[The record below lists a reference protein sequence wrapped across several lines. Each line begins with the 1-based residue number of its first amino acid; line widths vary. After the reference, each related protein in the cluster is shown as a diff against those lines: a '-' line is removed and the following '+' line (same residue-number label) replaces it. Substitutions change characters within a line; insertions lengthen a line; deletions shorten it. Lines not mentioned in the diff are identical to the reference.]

1 MGKIKRMDQVKL
13 IIETYL
19 SCGSIKGTSRRLQVS
34 KNTVR
39 QYVRLGKDHYADLS
53 KVLAVPESK
62 LLEVFYSD
70 KNKQVD
76 GRESTFQ
83 SKLSYWL
90 KELRRVGVTRH
101 LLWQEYRLEQTDG
114 YGYSQF
120 CERLKMEIGRRDLTL
135 SLNHPPGQ
143 VVQIDFAGKQMRWVD
158 ISSGEVHECEVLV
171 AVLPHSHYT
180 FAIALP
186 SQKVQDFVYG
196 INQIFL
202 FFGKLPQ
209 VILSDNLKSYVKK
222 ADRYEPDFNDLC
234 VQLAAHYQI
243 DLQAT
248 RVAKPKDKASVE
260 NMVKTAYTRI
270 YAPLR
275 NEIFHSLEE
284 LNQAIGVQLSIHNA
298 KPFQKKNGCRKEI
311 FEQFEL
317 PAMNDLPSD
326 LFEINK
332 TTTAKVQRNY
342 HVFLGEEKNF
352 YSVPYQ
358 YVGKKATVIYNTKTV
373 EVYIDHQRV
382 ATHARRSHHD
392 QYCYA
397 THDTHLPKSHSEW
410 KKAQGYDA
418 AYFLAQ
424 AEKIGPAT
432 QWAIGQVLLSRIKE
446 VQSYNSCRG
455 ILHLGKKYTN
465 ERLERAC
472 LRCQPAG
479 KTNYSTLKRIL
490 KLKLDQATPAP
501 DLFSPPVHDNIRG
514 PEAYQ

>member
-1 MGKIKRMDQVKL
+1 MGKIKRMDQVQL

-53 KVLAVPESK
+53 KVLSLSEAELFK
-62 LLEVFYSD
+62 VFYSNKNEQLD
-70 KNKQVD
+70 K
-76 GRESTFQ
+76 RESAFQ
-83 SKLSYWL
+83 SKVSYWL

-120 CERLKMEIGRRDLTL
+120 CERLKKEIGRRDLTL

-143 VVQIDFAGKQMRWVD
+143 VVQIDFAGKKMHWVD

-171 AVLPHSHYT
+171 AVLPHSQYT

-186 SQKVQDFVYG
+186 SQKVQDFIHG
-196 INQIFL
+196 LNQVFL

-209 VILSDNLKSYVKK
+209 VILCDNLKSYVKK
-222 ADRYEPDFNDLC
+222 ADRYTPDFNDLC
-234 VQLAAHYQI
+234 VQLAAHYQL

-275 NEIFHSLEE
+275 NDIFHSLEE
-284 LNQAIGVQLSIHNA
+284 INEAIRVQLSIHNA
-298 KPFQKKNGCRKEI
+298 KPFQKKFGCRKEI

-317 PAMNDLPSD
+317 PVMNDLPSD
-326 LFEINK
+326 LFEIKK
-332 TTTAKVQRNY
+332 TATAKVQRNY
-342 HVFLGEEKNF
+342 HVFLGEEKNY

-358 YVGKKATVIYNTKTV
+358 YTGKKATLIYNTKTV
-373 EVYIDHQRV
+373 EIYIENQRV
-382 ATHARRSHHD
+382 TTHSRLSHYD
-392 QYCYA
+392 QYRYCTDDA
-397 THDTHLPKSHSEW
+397 HLPKNHSEW

-432 QWAIGQVLLSRIKE
+432 QWAIGQVLLSKIKE
-446 VQSYNSCRG
+446 VQTYNSCKG
-455 ILHLGKKYTN
+455 ILHLGKEYTN
-465 ERLERAC
+465 ERLELAC
-472 LRCQPAG
+472 LRCQSAG
-479 KTNYSTLKRIL
+479 KTNYSMLKRIL
-490 KLKLDQATPAP
+490 QLKLDQVAQTP
-501 DLFSPPVHDNIRG
+501 DLFSTPAHDNIRG